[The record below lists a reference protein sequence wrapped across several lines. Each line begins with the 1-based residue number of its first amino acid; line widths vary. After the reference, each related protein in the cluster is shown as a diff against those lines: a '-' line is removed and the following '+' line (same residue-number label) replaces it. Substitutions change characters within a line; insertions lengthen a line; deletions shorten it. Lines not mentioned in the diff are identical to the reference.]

1 MTMDEA
7 LQRLKAYGY
16 DEEEACFLCLAAQ
29 HSGYFV
35 RRQFNDF
42 IGQARGG
49 RAQRFVEKLLAH
61 RHALSSRFGLNQIVY
76 HVRAKAL
83 YSRLGQVDNRNRR
96 EKAPL
101 TVKRKLM
108 CLDFALA
115 HRDKRF
121 LTAEPEKVEYFV
133 IERGVDLN
141 ILPGREYQ
149 SRRSTETTAR
159 FFVDKLPIFLVPP
172 EGGSPLSPSP
182 VVHVVYVDEGAQSL
196 EGLATYL
203 RQYCPLVTA
212 LRAFE
217 VIYAATEPRWF
228 AKAEAIF
235 RRFFPCGASGP
246 AQIPSPEE
254 RELIEFFEARRKFEI
269 RNFAGLDAERIIQFR
284 EQKRRFAGPRYEQMY
299 KAWAQRQALPA
310 AVNQG
315 DARFD
320 AHFAAYLAPHDYE
333 MIRSLRHAS

>member
-1 MTMDEA
+1 MEEA

-16 DEEEACFLCLAAQ
+16 DEDEACFLCLAAQ

-35 RRQFNDF
+35 RRQFNALL
-42 IGQARGG
+42 GQARGG

-61 RHALSSRFGLNQIVY
+61 RHALSLRFGLNQIVY

-83 YSRLGQVDNRNRR
+83 YGRLGQVDNRNRR

-141 ILPGREYQ
+141 LLPGREYQ
-149 SRRSTETTAR
+149 SRRSTEATAR
-159 FFVDKLPIFLVPP
+159 FFVDKLPIFLD
-172 EGGSPLSPSP
+172 SLDASDPLSPPP
-182 VVHVVYVDEGAQSL
+182 VVHFVYVDEGAQSL
-196 EGLATYL
+196 EGFATYL
-203 RQYCPLVTA
+203 RQYSPLLAAV
-212 LRAFE
+212 RAFE
-217 VIYAATEPRWF
+217 VIYTATEPRWF

-235 RRFFPCGASGP
+235 RRIFPTDGSAR
-246 AQIPSPEE
+246 AQIASPEE
-254 RELIEFFEARRKFEI
+254 RELLDYFEARRKFET
-269 RNFAGLDAERIIQFR
+269 RNFAGLDAGRIIQFR
-284 EQKRRFAGPRYEQMY
+284 EQKRKFAGPRYKEMY
-299 KAWAQRQALPA
+299 REWTERAAIPA
-310 AVNQG
+310 VASHG
-315 DARFD
+315 GPRLDARF
-320 AHFAAYLAPHDYE
+320 ASHLAPHDYE